1 MNLVKRVRQIVPLLV
16 PLFNSSLR
24 QAETLADAMIARGYE
39 SNTERTGMS
48 EYFFTWLDAGFLL
61 GSGIAAYLILIPA
74 I

>member
-1 MNLVKRVRQIVPLLV
+1 VPLLL

-24 QAETLADAMIARGYE
+24 QAETLADAMLARGYE
-39 SNTERTGMS
+39 SSQPRTGMS

-61 GSGIAAYLILIPA
+61 GSGMAGYLILIPV